1 MIYLNIKETT
11 RLKPTEYTKIIDGV
25 INKPG
30 SPRRWNRIPNGN
42 RYKMALGAE
51 VVSFL
56 GPETNRST

>member
-30 SPRRWNRIPNGN
+30 SPRR
-42 RYKMALGAE
+42 
-51 VVSFL
+51 
-56 GPETNRST
+56 